1 MNSVV
6 AREKGKSENSHDRA
20 RLGRDTEGREII
32 CRARGL
38 LEQLI
43 KESKK

>member
-20 RLGRDTEGREII
+20 RPGRDTEGREII
-32 CRARGL
+32 VPR
-38 LEQLI
+38 
-43 KESKK
+43 